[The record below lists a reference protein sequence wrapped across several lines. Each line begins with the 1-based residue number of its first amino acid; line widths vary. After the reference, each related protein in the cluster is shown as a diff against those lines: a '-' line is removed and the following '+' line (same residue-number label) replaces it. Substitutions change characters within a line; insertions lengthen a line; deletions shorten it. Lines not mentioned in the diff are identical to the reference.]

1 MTRNPLLRLGVRA
14 TTQRPVIV
22 GQVTSLTG
30 SNYMGLENRD
40 GAQLAVQQLNDAG
53 GVLGRPVELRIE
65 DDASLP
71 QGAVDAYCR
80 LVDRGAVAVIGT
92 SFSNASLAVLPHTEL
107 HRVVYVS
114 TGAAHTQVD
123 PVWPYVFMTPPTGQ
137 LVATQ
142 LLRYLADSGVAEL
155 AVVFDADSVF
165 NREAW
170 AAQREMLAQFRI
182 EAVTVEAVRVDTQDF
197 GPALRAVAGSGAQ
210 TIMAW
215 VTGPPAVGLARAFRA
230 AGLSMPMVAGLG
242 AASPAFVSAVG
253 AQADGIVVA
262 TSLVGVRQDLP
273 LSATRTA
280 IDSFVEPFVRRHGA
294 PPSQFAVDGYTA
306 TMLIA
311 AAVEAAGTDAPD
323 AIRRAMESLSCRT
336 PEGQYNFSPTDH
348 CGLVADDVAVAV
360 IRDGAFRLTEWSQ
373 DKLRAHLT

>member
-14 TTQRPVIV
+14 MTQRPIIV

-40 GAQLAVQQLNDAG
+40 GAQLAVEQLNDAG
-53 GVLGRPVELRIE
+53 GILGRPVELRIE

-142 LLRYLADSGVAEL
+142 LLRYLGDSEVADL

-170 AAQREMLAQFRI
+170 AAQQEMLAQFRI

-210 TIMAW
+210 AIMAW

-262 TSLVGVRQDLP
+262 TSLVSVRQDLP

-280 IDSFVEPFVRRHGA
+280 IDSFVEPFVRRHDA

-336 PEGQYNFSPTDH
+336 PEGQYNFSATDH
-348 CGLVADDVAVAV
+348 CGLVADDVAVAI
-360 IRDGAFRLTEWSQ
+360 IRDGAFRLTEWSR
-373 DKLRAHLT
+373 DRLRAHLT